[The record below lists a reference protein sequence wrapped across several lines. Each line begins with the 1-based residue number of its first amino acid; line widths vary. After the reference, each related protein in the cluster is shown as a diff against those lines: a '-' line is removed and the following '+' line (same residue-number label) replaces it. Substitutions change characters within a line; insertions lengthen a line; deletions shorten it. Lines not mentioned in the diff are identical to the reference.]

1 MLWNSS
7 RALTATQAASAR
19 TAAEKYCYQLTGE
32 ALLSPPPSPHP
43 VRRLRSFLK
52 EDGARAGE
60 CLVGVGTRFEAMRV
74 LGQGAK
80 RETVFSTIFHTT
92 TTLARFSY
100 RMLVLPIIVRP
111 SVGPSILFSAPHL
124 VSRRCSLVLSHHV
137 FLSSLFACF
146 HNL

>member
-1 MLWNSS
+1 MEQFQGANGYPSS
-7 RALTATQAASAR
+7 ISRNGGG
-19 TAAEKYCYQLTGE
+19 KI
-32 ALLSPPPSPHP
+32 LLSANRRGATVSPPSPHP

-60 CLVGVGTRFEAMRV
+60 CLVGVGTRFEAMRA

-111 SVGPSILFSAPHL
+111 SVGPSIRFSAPHL
-124 VSRRCSLVLSHHV
+124 VSRCCSLVLSHHV